1 MCLPLSFCILLVLIC
16 GNHGFHICWSTTT
29 CFKLIVVLNCLNVD
43 LRDLHFLLPSPTFCV
58 FDVILYSFMY
68 ILKFCIV
75 ATVAFAN
82 LLLLA
87 YLSDWSSVPSIIL
100 PFLIGLPFPA
110 APSFSSYRKPFTIY
124 FGAHELFQL
133 LLLWEF
139 FISPMILISKLSR

>member
-16 GNHGFHICWSTTT
+16 GDHVFHICWSTTT
-29 CFKLIVVLNCLNVD
+29 CFKLIIVLNCLNVD

-100 PFLIGLPFPA
+100 PFLVGLA
-110 APSFSSYRKPFTIY
+110 LSCCSFFFLLQKTLYHLFWCSWALSVVASLRVLYFTY
-124 FGAHELFQL
+124 D
-133 LLLWEF
+133 
-139 FISPMILISKLSR
+139 SN